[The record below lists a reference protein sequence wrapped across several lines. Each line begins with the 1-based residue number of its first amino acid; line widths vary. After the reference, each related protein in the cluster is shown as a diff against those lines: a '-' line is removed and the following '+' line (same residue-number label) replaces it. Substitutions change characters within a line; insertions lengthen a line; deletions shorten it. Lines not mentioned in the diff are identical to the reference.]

1 VIKTSL
7 PYHLINIPCI
17 LPSIN
22 PFKLKF
28 VTLKSNLITLTILY
42 VPSPFVAVQHLH
54 DNLSQGAPFGP
65 GLPLVLANNL
75 PAQALIRAAPLLSV
89 IVWHFALVSILL
101 MITIDFPIRMCNA
114 FPP

>member
-7 PYHLINIPCI
+7 TYHSINLPFI
-17 LPSIN
+17 LSPIN
-22 PFKLKF
+22 PFKQKF
-28 VTLKSNLITLTILY
+28 LT
-42 VPSPFVAVQHLH
+42 VQHLH

-75 PAQALIRAAPLLSV
+75 PAQALIRAAPLPSV